1 MQAKTLRI
9 NLEVLLLTGVAVG
22 IGFYYNP
29 QDPLFVD
36 SRFPWFWFIPVLI
49 ALKYGRLASYLALA
63 VIFAAVFYVLRTTL
77 FSWESFELWILGGVT
92 LTFICSEYH
101 AIWQSRQIGLF
112 NQQAYLNK
120 RLESLSRAYL
130 VMRIS
135 HDRLE
140 EALVIKPATLRDA
153 FVKLRAI
160 LAVNKG
166 VIDEKIALQYLNVL
180 SYYAPFDQ
188 ASLYLKEGARWIKE
202 SVAHVGEREELNLKD
217 MLLTR
222 CLNKK
227 KATYLA
233 INSLDKNEVSDYLA
247 VVPMQTAED
256 RIIGVLTISKLPFL
270 YLNDET
276 LKTLTLMLAY
286 IADEVWATQKAQ
298 EVQRIFPSCPAFFAS
313 EILKLKHLD
322 SLYQIDSSVITF
334 YLRPDPQR
342 VDIETIIRQEI
353 RSLDI
358 LWFVDEPDM
367 RVILILMPLTE
378 VTMLHGY
385 LERIEKILKQ
395 HHISLGREPFTYQY
409 RQLSNYQDVNVL
421 LEELIMHAEI

>member
-1 MQAKTLRI
+1 MQAKALRV

-22 IGFYYNP
+22 AGFYFHP
-29 QDPLFVD
+29 KDPLLVG
-36 SRFPWFWFIPVLI
+36 SPFPWFWFVPVII
-49 ALKYGRLASYLALA
+49 ALKYGRLASYLSLA
-63 VIFAAVFYVLRTTL
+63 VIFAAVFYMLKSTL
-77 FSWESFELWILGGVT
+77 FGWESFELWILGGVT

-101 AIWQSRQIGLF
+101 AIWEGRQVGLF

-153 FVKLRAI
+153 FAKLRAV
-160 LAVNKG
+160 LAINKG
-166 VIDEKIALQYLNVL
+166 SIDQKIAFQYLNIF
-180 SYYAPFDQ
+180 SYYAPFDR
-188 ASLYLKEGARWIKE
+188 AGLYLKKGIQWDTTP
-202 SVAHVGEREELNLKD
+202 VACVGEQQILNLKD
-217 MLLTR
+217 MLISR

-227 KATYLA
+227 KASYLA
-233 INSLDKNEVSDYLA
+233 INSLDKSEVSDYLA
-247 VVPMQTAED
+247 VVPMQTAD
-256 RIIGVLTISKLPFL
+256 DKIIGILTISKLPFL

-286 IADEVWATQKAQ
+286 IADEVWATQQAQ
-298 EVQRIFPSCPAFFAS
+298 AVQKIFPSCPAFFAS

-322 SLYQIDSSVITF
+322 SLYQIDSSIIAY

-342 VDIETIIRQEI
+342 ADIETLIRQEI

-358 LWFVDEPDM
+358 LWFIDKPDM
-367 RVILILMPLTE
+367 RIILVLMPLTE
-378 VTMLHGY
+378 VTMMHGY
-385 LERIEKILKQ
+385 LERIKKILTQ
-395 HHISLGREPFTYQY
+395 HHITLGKEPFTYQY

-421 LEELIMHAEI
+421 LEDLITHAEV